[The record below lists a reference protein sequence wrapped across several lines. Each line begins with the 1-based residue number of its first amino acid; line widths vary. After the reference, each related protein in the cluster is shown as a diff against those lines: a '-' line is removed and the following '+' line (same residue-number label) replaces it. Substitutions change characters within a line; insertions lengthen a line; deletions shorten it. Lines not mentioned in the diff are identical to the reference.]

1 MLGYHD
7 RYHAKLD
14 MKLPNY
20 STILLSTVGAAFLA
34 GFAIL
39 GTFSLASA
47 SEHAEPLPGG
57 QREISSGAILSWE
70 VDAESRIFF
79 ARVHNNT
86 NEASIVQ
93 MDPDELEAV
102 IAVIPFDGADSLNY
116 VHKEYA
122 RRMRVAFWIPSD
134 LKIEPGSAHNWTIP
148 FSNLRQILSGP
159 IQSFDEAIK
168 SGTVEIVGLH
178 GSNFRYDEQG
188 RFDGFN

>member
-1 MLGYHD
+1 
-7 RYHAKLD
+7 

-47 SEHAEPLPGG
+47 SEHAEPLLGG

-93 MDPDELEAV
+93 MNPDELEAV

-122 RRMRVAFWIPSD
+122 RRMRVAFWLSPD
-134 LKIEPGSAHNWTIP
+134 LKIEPDSAHNWSIP